1 MKNLI
6 KVETENTNIDEIL
19 ATSQNGVIEA
29 LKIINNQNKKRDEK
43 ISLMKKEQEKTLAKV
58 EKLEKNTNVLC
69 SPFHSKRKK
78 NFKKI
83 CKARVWNLFNNE
95 ADNYEYVLFSSF
107 LFKKIYADIASK
119 FGLDSWFDLSM
130 ENYEQDNSM
139 YSQAKDFVTYWTPDS
154 WYIKYCVNSLIE
166 KRDNGLL
173 SSEKCRAL
181 TQYLKA
187 TDNGEI
193 NPFGNNIA

>member
-1 MKNLI
+1 MMENLI
-6 KVETENTNIDEIL
+6 KVETENANIDEIL

-29 LKIINNQNKKRDEK
+29 LKIINNQNKKHDEK
-43 ISLMKKEQEKTLAKV
+43 IKIMEQEQEKTLTKV
-58 EKLEKNTNVLC
+58 EKLEKNTNVVC

-83 CKARVWNLFNNE
+83 CKLRVWNLFNNE
-95 ADNYEYVLFSSF
+95 STNYEYVLFSSF

-119 FGLDSWFDLSM
+119 FELDSWFDLSM
-130 ENYEQDNSM
+130 ENFEQDNIM
-139 YSQAKDFVTYWTPDS
+139 YSQAKDFVTYWTPTA
-154 WYIKYCVNSLIE
+154 WYIKYCFNSLIE

-173 SSEKCRAL
+173 SSEKCRTL

-187 TDNGEI
+187 TNNGEI
-193 NPFGNNIA
+193 NPFDIC